1 LSEQLVIPEVDPE
14 ELLLERANELF
25 AWFQQPSEDIPELSE
40 TARYRFEQLAGDADL
55 LDVVGCIQGLE
66 DDERLAVQLT
76 ISGFDQTL
84 IKELVDEEALK
95 LAIKKVRVLFNP
107 HIAPTKSPEKPA
119 VVPKKTVARTP
130 RTRVATRQDSRETS
144 ERDAPFVDS
153 TGRYLKE
160 IGRHVLINAGVEV
173 ELSKAIEA
181 GLFAEKILEREVKTK
196 VRANT
201 EELEALAQAGVEAT
215 QQFIEANLRLVVSI
229 AKKYRRNQGELGDRI
244 QMGNLGLIKA
254 VEKFDYTMGY
264 KFSTYATWWIKQSI
278 SREVANDGRTIR
290 LPVHMEEK
298 LYKIYTARQ
307 KLTHE
312 LDRDPTD
319 EELTEKL
326 GFDYSAFMEKVRSS
340 VSITSFNKLLD
351 ADGDTELVDLVG
363 IYHEPGYEKVDESM
377 YVEGFRAAIES
388 AGLTERELQVI
399 YMRHGLSGSD
409 GAMTLDD
416 IGDVFGLSRERIRQV
431 QRDAE
436 NKLHESPVF
445 LALAQDM
452 NFKPDGAAKTTKT
465 EKPLGVRERAKFE
478 LAARLAENDTV
489 LTEMEHYVA
498 RAVIEEKNQADA
510 AKRLKLS
517 APTVT
522 KVMRGVRAK
531 LNLQ

>member
-107 HIAPTKSPEKPA
+107 HTAPAKSPEKPA

-130 RTRVATRQDSRETS
+130 RAPRTPAAARDKSPESS
-144 ERDAPFVDS
+144 ERGVGDLF
-153 TGRYLKE
+153 GLYLNQ
-160 IGRHVLINAGVEV
+160 IGRIALLDAATEV
-173 ELSKAIEA
+173 ELAKTIEA
-181 GLFAEKILEREVKTK
+181 GLFAEQILLGAATDVEATR
-196 VRANT
+196 
-201 EELEALAQAGVEAT
+201 EELEFLVEEGKAAKLR
-215 QQFIEANLRLVVSI
+215 FIESNSRLSVSI
-229 AKKYRRNQGELGDRI
+229 AKKYYYYNTDISDRSQI
-244 QMGNLGLIKA
+244 GMEGIIRA
-254 VEKFDYTMGY
+254 VEKFDYTKGY
-264 KFSTYATWWIKQSI
+264 KFSTYATWWVRQAIT
-278 SREVANDGRTIR
+278 RGEADTGLTIR
-290 LPVHMEEK
+290 LPVHMVEK
-298 LYKIYTARQ
+298 LKAVR
-307 KLTHE
+307 KLRSDMFKV
-312 LDRDPTD
+312 LDEYPTD
-319 EELTEKL
+319 EELSKEL
-326 GFDYSAFMEKVRSS
+326 GFDVAAFQESVKVATGS
-340 VSITSFNKLLD
+340 VSLNDLLD
-351 ADGDTELVDLVG
+351 SGDAEFGDIVG
-363 IYHEPGYEKVDESM
+363 VYHEPGYEVVDESI
-377 YVEGFRAAIES
+377 YSDEFRAAVEA
-388 AGLTERELQVI
+388 AGLTEREEQVI
-399 YMRHGLSGSD
+399 LMRYGLTGSE

-416 IGDVFGLSRERIRQV
+416 IGDVFGVSRERIRQILKKV
-431 QRDAE
+431 ED
-436 NKLHESPVF
+436 KLREDPTF

-489 LTEMEHYVA
+489 LTEMEHYVS

-517 APTVT
+517 APTVA